1 MKPAA
6 PTRAVAYLRVSTD
19 KQADHGVSLAAQESK
34 VRAYAALY
42 DLELV
47 AVEVDAGLSACS
59 VAGRPALS
67 RALAMLGHG
76 VDALL
81 VVKLDRLTR
90 NVADLGALI
99 DKYFGPRGA
108 ALLSVSEQIDTRT
121 SAGRLVLNVL
131 ASVAQ
136 WEREAIGERT
146 SAALQHKR
154 AQGQRVGS
162 VPYGWAD
169 PGDGGPMTPVDSEQ
183 AVITLARSLRAQG
196 LGFNAIGRELA
207 ARGHKSRTA
216 TTFQAVQVQR
226 MLGHDSP

>member
-1 MKPAA
+1 MKPSA

-19 KQADHGVSLAAQESK
+19 KQADHGVSLQAQESK
-34 VRAYAALY
+34 VRAYASLY

-47 AVEVDAGLSACS
+47 GVEVDAGASACS
-59 VAGRPALS
+59 VEGRPALA

-90 NVADLGALI
+90 NVADLGGLI
-99 DKYFGPRGA
+99 DRYFGPRGA

-154 AQGQRVGS
+154 ARGERVGG
-162 VPYGWAD
+162 VPYGWTD
-169 PGDGGPMTPVDSEQ
+169 VDGRLVPVEHEQ
-183 AVITLARSLRAQG
+183 AGIVRARELRAGG
-196 LGFNAIGRELA
+196 LSLA
-207 ARGHKSRTA
+207 AVGLQLVREGWRSRA
-216 TTFQAVQVQR
+216 GSPMAAVQVQR
-226 MLGHDSP
+226 ILERGET